1 MQGGFAKNADSIPRG
16 RNVANKYTRKS
27 KNPIPQSDEFVSFW
41 QRAYEY
47 ISPYGRPIAIVGGA
61 LVVLLAVVWTTDR
74 FYVVRKQNS
83 TEMLGRVLRIYQA
96 ELLAPEAN
104 AEAKPEEAKPKDA
117 DVPRFK
123 TAKERAEAT
132 LAELDKL
139 VKEVGSSSA
148 AESAQLVRAGALFD
162 VGRYADAEAA
172 YRSFIDQVSKSD
184 KLALVAREGIGL
196 SMEAQGKLDAALTTY
211 QEIEKAG
218 GDAYR
223 DRAQF
228 AQARVIAKKG
238 DKKKAFDMYKQIL
251 DKSPTTPLREEIQ
264 AKQAQL
270 AS

>member
-1 MQGGFAKNADSIPRG
+1 M
-16 RNVANKYTRKS
+16 ANKYTRKS
-27 KNPIPQSDEFVSFW
+27 KTPIPQSDEFVSFW
-41 QRAYEY
+41 QRAYDF
-47 ISPYGRPIAIVGGA
+47 ISPYGRPIAFGGGA
-61 LVVLLAVVWTTDR
+61 LLVMLAVIWMTDR
-74 FYVVRKQNS
+74 FFVVRKQS
-83 TEMLGRVLRIYQA
+83 ATEMLGRVVRIYQA
-96 ELLAPEAN
+96 ELLPDET
-104 AEAKPEEAKPKDA
+104 KPEDAKAKEVKDTKDA
-117 DVPRFK
+117 DIPRFK
-123 TAKERAEAT
+123 TAKERAEAA

-139 VKEVGSSSA
+139 IKEAGSSGA
-148 AESAQLVRAGALFD
+148 AEAAQLVRAGALFD
-162 VGRYADAEAA
+162 LGRYTDAEAA
-172 YRSFIDQVSKSD
+172 YRGFLDQVSKND

-196 SMEAQGKLDAALTTY
+196 SMEAQGKLDAALGSY
-211 QEIEKAG
+211 QEMEKTG

>member
-1 MQGGFAKNADSIPRG
+1 M
-16 RNVANKYTRKS
+16 ANKYTRKS
-27 KNPIPQSDEFVSFW
+27 KTQIPQRDEFVSFW
-41 QRAYEY
+41 QRAYDV
-47 ISPYGRPIAIVGGA
+47 ISPYGRPIAIGGGA
-61 LVVLLAVVWTTDR
+61 LLVMLAAIWTTDR
-74 FYVVRKQNS
+74 FFVVRKQNA
-83 TEMLGRVLRIYQA
+83 TEMLGRVLRVYQA
-96 ELLAPEAN
+96 ELLAE
-104 AEAKPEEAKPKDA
+104 ETKPEEAKPKDAKDA

-123 TAKERAEAT
+123 TAKERAEAA
-132 LAELDKL
+132 LAEIDKL
-139 VKEVGSSSA
+139 NKEAGSASA

-162 VGRYADAEAA
+162 LGRYADAEAA
-172 YRSFIDQVSKSD
+172 YRSFLDQVSKND

-196 SMEAQGKLDAALTTY
+196 SMEAQGKLDAALSSY
-211 QEIEKAG
+211 QDMEKNG

-270 AS
+270 AG